1 LDRENK
7 TLKGPFSP
15 YLPASY
21 KSDSWLIKEKSS
33 AWFTGYIAKTKT
45 CEDGTPVIT
54 ERYQQKYDA
63 ILAECIEI
71 IENEVKAAS
80 AEE

>member
-15 YLPASY
+15 YLPADY

-33 AWFTGYIAKTKT
+33 AWFTGYVAKTKT

-71 IENEVKAAS
+71 IEKNSKAA
-80 AEE
+80 E